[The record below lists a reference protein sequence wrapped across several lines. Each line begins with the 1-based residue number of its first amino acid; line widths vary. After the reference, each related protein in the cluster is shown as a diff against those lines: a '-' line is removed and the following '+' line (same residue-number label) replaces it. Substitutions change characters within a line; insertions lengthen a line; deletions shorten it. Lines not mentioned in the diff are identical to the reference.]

1 MLALTPRPESARA
14 KNEREMTKPET
25 APPVPIVVGLPFHT
39 TKTPNPRHILVIEDR
54 LDSVHTMVL
63 LLREMGHIVDYA
75 INGYAGLDL
84 ARRMRPEFILLD
96 IGLPGLDGYDV
107 CKRVK
112 ADATLQETKVVVVT
126 AYASDEYREK
136 SRAAG
141 CHLHLI
147 KPVPVHV
154 LERLFA

>member
-1 MLALTPRPESARA
+1 V
-14 KNEREMTKPET
+14 TKLQN
-25 APPVPIVVGLPFHT
+25 APPVPIVVGLPFQA
-39 TKTPNPRHILVIEDR
+39 TKAPNPRHVLVIEDS

-112 ADATLQETKVVVVT
+112 ADATLHETKIVVVT
-126 AYASDEYREK
+126 AYASDEYRER
-136 SRAAG
+136 SYSAG
-141 CHLHLI
+141 CHLHLV
-147 KPVPVHV
+147 KPVPVHI
-154 LERLFA
+154 LERLLA

>member
-1 MLALTPRPESARA
+1 
-14 KNEREMTKPET
+14 MTKHEK
-25 APPVPIVVGLPFHT
+25 APAVPIVIGLPHYT
-39 TKTPNPRHILVIEDR
+39 TKAPNPRHILVVEDS

-63 LLREMGHIVDYA
+63 LLRDMGHVVDYA
-75 INGYAGLDL
+75 INGYAAIDL

-107 CKRVK
+107 CKRIK
-112 ADATLQETKVVVVT
+112 ADATLNETKVVVVT
-126 AYASDEYREK
+126 AYAGEEYRER